1 MPIPDERLPD
11 LDESDDDAMTASPR
25 SDLLDEDDELEF
37 ESAEAD
43 EAGDEILEPDE
54 NGEEILEPEDA
65 RDTAGFGF
73 GDPAD

>member
-11 LDESDDDAMTASPR
+11 LDEVDDDAVTASPR

-37 ESAEAD
+37 ESADAD
-43 EAGDEILEPDE
+43 EAGDEMLEPDE
-54 NGEEILEPEDA
+54 AG
-65 RDTAGFGF
+65 DTASFGY